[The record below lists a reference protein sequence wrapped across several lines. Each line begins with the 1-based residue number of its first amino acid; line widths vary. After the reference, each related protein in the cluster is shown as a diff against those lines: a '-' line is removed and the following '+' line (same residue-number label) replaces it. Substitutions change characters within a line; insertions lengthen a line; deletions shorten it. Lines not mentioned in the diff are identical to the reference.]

1 MFHRLLADSKVRSAP
16 AWAAAAFVAA
26 VALAPVGASAGPGW
40 TPPASDPLAVEL
52 FKSARDKKTHFVE
65 PTSKQTWGRAQ
76 IYVDAPMKDVRAAI
90 LDYGNWSQ
98 YITKFQKS
106 KLLKKESNGSAEVY
120 LQMPILKGAATLWA
134 VEKFEA
140 PVAEG
145 KGEKIA
151 GKYQKGNVDDL
162 QAVWHY
168 RPIDDMHTVVT
179 LEIYVQP
186 KLAVPESLMIS
197 QREDAAGEG
206 VIGVKD
212 RAQQTAAKLV
222 AKK

>member
-1 MFHRLLADSKVRSAP
+1 MSHRFFAP
-16 AWAAAAFVAA
+16 LAFVAA
-26 VALAPVGASAGPGW
+26 VALAPIGASAGPGY
-40 TPPASDPLAVEL
+40 TPPASDPVAVEL
-52 FKSARDKKTHFVE
+52 YKLARDKKTHFVE
-65 PTSKQTWGRAQ
+65 PSSKQTWGRAQ

-98 YITKFQKS
+98 FITRFQKS
-106 KLLKKESNGSAEVY
+106 KVLKKESSGAAEVY

-134 VEKFEA
+134 VEKFDA
-140 PVAEG
+140 PVPEG
-145 KGEKIA
+145 KGEKIV
-151 GKYQKGNVDDL
+151 GKYQKGNVEDL

-168 RPIDDMHTVVT
+168 RPIDDGHTVVT
-179 LEIYVQP
+179 LEMFVQP
-186 KLAVPESLMIS
+186 KLAVPDGLMIS

-212 RAQQTAAKLV
+212 RAQQTSKLV